1 MAELLSVEAL
11 TLPAW
16 SATLPES
23 DILDVREYIY
33 VDTNRVRS
41 LLAQM
46 TDGLPDEK
54 STTKSRSSRLRLGT
68 KLAGFE
74 GGRDGSASETLAL
87 ADLHVSMMEEAATS
101 LGLLTDASERVRR
114 EKFWL
119 RGKVRAQLEPGML
132 LRVTAPTQLI
142 DPNSLMSTL
151 RGFQAAVEAS
161 QDDEFEQFLAIVEAL
176 YGSALALSIRPT
188 EPASGRAAFVG
199 NIPLDH
205 GFEPLFRDLLL
216 SRIGPDPAP
225 MTAIIQIA
233 RVPTQ
238 HDTGM
243 SAEQQLGMLFKRL
256 EATSSE
262 VLDRDLLD
270 TLIAQLGGLL
280 EQYGF
285 AAAPK
290 WPAISVVPL
299 ALYRNVIPVPAW
311 DEGGDGDEDDSAEFV

>member
-1 MAELLSVEAL
+1 VV
-11 TLPAW
+11 TN
-16 SATLPES
+16 LPES
-23 DILDVREYIY
+23 EIPDVREYIY

-46 TDGLPDEK
+46 SEGLPDEK
-54 STTKSRSSRLRLGT
+54 ATSASRSSRLRLGT

-74 GGRDGSASETLAL
+74 SGRDGTQSERLAL

-101 LGLLTDASERVRR
+101 LGLLVEASERVRK

-142 DPNSLMSTL
+142 DPSSLMATL
-151 RGFQAAVEAS
+151 RAFQTAIEAKK
-161 QDDEFEQFLAIVEAL
+161 DDEFEHLLGTVEAL

-188 EPASGRAAFVG
+188 EDTSSRGAFVG

-205 GFEPLFRDLLL
+205 GFNPLFRDLLL
-216 SRIGPDPAP
+216 SRIGPDPAL

-233 RVPTQ
+233 RVPTE
-238 HDTGM
+238 HDTKL
-243 SAEQQLGMLFKRL
+243 SPKQQLETLFKRL
-256 EATSSE
+256 ETTSRE

-270 TLIAQLGGLL
+270 TLVAQLGGLL

-290 WPAISVVPL
+290 WPAISVIPL
-299 ALYRNVIPVPAW
+299 ALYRNVMPVPAW
-311 DEGGDGDEDDSAEFV
+311 DDDDDEPGNA

>member
-1 MAELLSVEAL
+1 MV
-11 TLPAW
+11 TN
-16 SATLPES
+16 LPES
-23 DILDVREYIY
+23 EIPDVREYIY

-46 TDGLPDEK
+46 SEGLPDEK
-54 STTKSRSSRLRLGT
+54 ATSTSSSSRLRLGT

-74 GGRDGSASETLAL
+74 SGRDGTQSERLAL

-101 LGLLTDASERVRR
+101 LGLLVEASERVRK

-142 DPNSLMSTL
+142 DPSSLMATL
-151 RGFQAAVEAS
+151 RAFQTAIEAKK
-161 QDDEFEQFLAIVEAL
+161 DDEFEHLLGTVEAL

-188 EPASGRAAFVG
+188 EDTSSRGAFVG

-205 GFEPLFRDLLL
+205 GFNPPFRDLLL
-216 SRIGPDPAP
+216 SRIGPDPAL

-233 RVPTQ
+233 RVPTE
-238 HDTGM
+238 HDTKL
-243 SAEQQLGMLFKRL
+243 SPKQQLETLFKRL
-256 EATSSE
+256 ETTSRE

-270 TLIAQLGGLL
+270 TLVAQLGGLL

-290 WPAISVVPL
+290 WPAISVIPL
-299 ALYRNVIPVPAW
+299 ALYRNVMSVPAW
-311 DEGGDGDEDDSAEFV
+311 DDDDDEPGNA

>member
-1 MAELLSVEAL
+1 MVSN
-11 TLPAW
+11 
-16 SATLPES
+16 LPES
-23 DILDVREYIY
+23 DVPDVREYIY

-46 TDGLPDEK
+46 SEGLPDEK
-54 STTKSRSSRLRLGT
+54 ATSTARSSRLRIGT

-74 GGRDGSASETLAL
+74 GGRDGSQSETLEL

-101 LGLLTDASERVRR
+101 LGLLSDASERVQK

-119 RGKVRAQLEPGML
+119 RGKVRAQLQPGML

-151 RGFQAAVEAS
+151 RGFRTAIEAK
-161 QDDEFEQFLAIVEAL
+161 QDDEFDQFLDMVEAL
-176 YGSALALSIRPT
+176 YGSALALSVRPT
-188 EPASGRAAFVG
+188 ENASSRGAFVG
-199 NIPLDH
+199 NIPLEH
-205 GFEPLFRDLLL
+205 GFDPLFRDLLL
-216 SRIGPDPAP
+216 SRIGPDPTP

-238 HDTGM
+238 QDTEL
-243 SAEQQLGMLFKRL
+243 SAEQQLGLLFKRL
-256 EATSSE
+256 ETTSSE

-270 TLIAQLGGLL
+270 TLVAQLGGLL

-285 AAAPK
+285 AASPK
-290 WPAISVVPL
+290 WPAVSVIPL
-299 ALYRNVIPVPAW
+299 ALYRNVMPTPAW
-311 DEGGDGDEDDSAEFV
+311 EDDGDDPDDA